1 MQLVVNENGWNNFST
16 QTKVEM
22 PVYGNCVYV
31 CGCAYVWISL
41 ISKLMMMPMSNL
53 SELNADKIRWIEINE
68 MLLFSHG
75 RWNSVVY
82 RPIVQFVSIETRFG
96 DTIVSFVYDFY
107 ELASRGGLLVYS
119 ILVCNLFQWFA
130 NADHLLSHWIISF
143 LLQKKIWFIVCWC
156 CWCCSNTWLNYKN
169 KNRLCINCP

>member
-107 ELASRGGLLVYS
+107 ELASRGGSLCTQYWCVICFNDLQMRITCYLTVLFLFYCKKKSGLLCVDVAGVAV
-119 ILVCNLFQWFA
+119 ILGL
-130 NADHLLSHWIISF
+130 IIR
-143 LLQKKIWFIVCWC
+143 IRID
-156 CWCCSNTWLNYKN
+156 YA
-169 KNRLCINCP
+169 